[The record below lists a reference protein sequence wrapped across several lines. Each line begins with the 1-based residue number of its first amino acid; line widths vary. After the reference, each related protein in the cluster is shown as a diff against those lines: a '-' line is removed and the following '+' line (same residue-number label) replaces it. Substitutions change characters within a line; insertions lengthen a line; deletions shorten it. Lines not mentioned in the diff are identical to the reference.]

1 MNKGYI
7 VAIVCGF
14 LTVGSVDSMLMA
26 QENNVN
32 PDDYMAP
39 AIASEEEGLTGEAVD
54 DYVEEGIDE
63 EYTDEEVDGFAII
76 NDDDYNTLQETYNS
90 LIETRK
96 KVIELKDKKTIQS
109 NEELD
114 DVLKQSEDIISEV
127 ASLKRE
133 EITNDKSNE
142 VMEAMVT
149 LLDAFATYTEGTTEA
164 VE

>member
-1 MNKGYI
+1 
-7 VAIVCGF
+7 
-14 LTVGSVDSMLMA
+14 
-26 QENNVN
+26 
-32 PDDYMAP
+32 MAP

-96 KVIELKDKKTIQS
+96 KVIELKDKKTIQC

>member
-1 MNKGYI
+1 MIVSTPFDVI
-7 VAIVCGF
+7 VAP
-14 LTVGSVDSMLMA
+14 
-26 QENNVN
+26 E
-32 PDDYMAP
+32 
-39 AIASEEEGLTGEAVD
+39 IASEEEGLTGEAVD